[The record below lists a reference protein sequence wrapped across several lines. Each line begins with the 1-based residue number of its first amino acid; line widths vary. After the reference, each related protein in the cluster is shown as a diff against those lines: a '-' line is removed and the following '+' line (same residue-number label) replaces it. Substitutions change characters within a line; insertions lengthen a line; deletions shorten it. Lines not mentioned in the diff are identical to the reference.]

1 MKPHLTRRMAALQSE
16 MVGAGLDAIIFADR
30 ENLIYYA
37 GTTEI
42 ECMAAVIPST
52 GDPILCCL
60 WLDAAYI
67 RECSGA
73 GGENLLAYH
82 FPSSN
87 IGQTI
92 VSAMQ
97 MLGLKAPRVGFHK
110 YFVEFGIFD
119 AIRQAFPDMEFR
131 AAMDLTYRVRAVKD
145 ETELAYL
152 QKASDFLSVGME
164 AAVAAVRP
172 GITEV
177 AVLAEADYAMR
188 KAGSEGSTFR
198 MQVLTHSKQ
207 MQAHAYASDVV
218 IENDQ
223 PVVIH
228 LGSSYRGY
236 AAKMCRTVALGS
248 ISDETRRIYEL
259 LKVAQQKAVAA
270 LVPGV
275 CVADIYDLVHACMA
289 EHGYGDMILDQIGHG
304 VGIRQSEFFPVVGKG
319 LTHVIAKNMV
329 VDLLLPTVFKP
340 GVGGPRITDMIRVAE
355 TGGIFMTT
363 FSRDLIDREHRV

>member
-1 MKPHLTRRMAALQSE
+1 MKQHLARRIAALQSE
-16 MVGAGLDAIIFADR
+16 MAGAGLDAIVFADR

-42 ECMAAVIPST
+42 ECMAAVIPAT

-60 WLDAAYI
+60 WLDAPYI
-67 RECSGA
+67 RECSGS
-73 GGENLLAYH
+73 ENLLSYR

-119 AIRQAFPDMEFR
+119 AIRQAFPKMEFR
-131 AAMDLTYRVRAVKD
+131 AAMDLTYRVRAIKD
-145 ETELAYL
+145 ETELASM

-172 GITEV
+172 GVTEID
-177 AVLAEADYAMR
+177 VLAEADYAMR
-188 KAGSEGSTFR
+188 KAGSEGATFR
-198 MQVLTHSKQ
+198 MQVLTHAKQ
-207 MQAHAYASDVV
+207 MQAHAYAGDVV

-228 LGSSYRGY
+228 LGASCRGY
-236 AAKMCRTVALGS
+236 AAKMCRTVALGA
-248 ISDETRRIYEL
+248 IPDETRHIYEV
-259 LKVAQQKAVAA
+259 LKVAQEMAVAA

-275 CVADIYDLVHACMA
+275 CVAEIYELVHACVA
-289 EHGYGDMILDQIGHG
+289 KHGYGGMILDQIGHS
-304 VGIRQSEFFPVVGKG
+304 VGIRQSEFFPVIGKG
-319 LTHVIAKNMV
+319 LPHVIAKDMV
-329 VDLLLPTVFKP
+329 VDLLLPTIFKP

-355 TGGIFMTT
+355 SGGTFMTR
-363 FSRDLIDREHRV
+363 FPRDLIEREQ